1 MRISWRSLV
10 FLLAALAP
18 AAAAAAE
25 PCMVLASMKGSF
37 KADGETH
44 RGKRLVQ
51 DCQSVAAVDEEL
63 SVCFVTKQRERSCP
77 KLKPGQQFKEIAR
90 DAAPAARLP
99 ASMRKIAD
107 LVTGTQAVVGVSG
120 VKRAHDGERWPGFP
134 YGSVRLDGGGVRVA
148 PAGAARVDS
157 FSLEGEGSARAAPL
171 QLRDQPV
178 PFEIPATA
186 LAPGASYRWQAQV
199 GAQRATG
206 GFTVLTAEFA
216 ADVARRVLAIQAND
230 QLAADAKLFMLA
242 EVYEDF
248 GLIGE
253 RDAALAQ
260 LR

>member
-1 MRISWRSLV
+1 LKEASMRISWRSLV

-120 VKRAHDGERWPGFP
+120 PSSTPPRKNFFCVADLRAPSRR
-134 YGSVRLDGGGVRVA
+134 SVTLASALRTGGG
-148 PAGAARVDS
+148 
-157 FSLEGEGSARAAPL
+157 
-171 QLRDQPV
+171 
-178 PFEIPATA
+178 
-186 LAPGASYRWQAQV
+186 
-199 GAQRATG
+199 
-206 GFTVLTAEFA
+206 
-216 ADVARRVLAIQAND
+216 
-230 QLAADAKLFMLA
+230 
-242 EVYEDF
+242 
-248 GLIGE
+248 
-253 RDAALAQ
+253 
-260 LR
+260 